1 MEDIPLNIEQMIIAT
16 GSYLYNAGNSGN
28 SIIDIDDE
36 FLSDLRL
43 LIDAELE
50 RREATTHRIRLR
62 KARGNHE

>member
-16 GSYLYNAGNSGN
+16 GSYLYNAGNSSN

-50 RREATTHRIRLR
+50 RREATTH
-62 KARGNHE
+62 